1 MANILSIACGLFGWL
16 VVIDLLVR
24 RGEIQ
29 VVGVDEIGTAARLNQ
44 TALFQGL
51 LVASSSPHSK
61 LVLSCLQPF
70 LSGMGYVFLAG
81 WQLYSYITGRGAE
94 VSVLSLVNM
103 HLHPGV
109 ELLLVFGFGLL
120 IYEGI
125 LCGIWAIMGKRGPV
139 SFCSTFVLI
148 GVINVVLGLG
158 STVSLVGY
166 SQP

>member
-1 MANILSIACGLFGWL
+1 MANILNIACGLFGWL

-51 LVASSSPHSK
+51 LSASSSPHSK

-81 WQLYSYITGRGAE
+81 WQLYSYITGRAQL
-94 VSVLSLVNM
+94 SVLRLGKIN
-103 HLHPGV
+103 LHPSV
-109 ELLLVFGFGLL
+109 EVVVALCLGCL
-120 IYEGI
+120 IYEG
-125 LCGIWAIMGKRGPV
+125 LLRGIWAIMGKRGPI
-139 SFCSTFVLI
+139 SLCSTFVLI